1 MNTPI
6 TQQVRARPLL
16 GTMVEIAASG
26 AEGCVTPA
34 IAQAFAAIAEVQAL
48 MSYQDPA
55 SDLSHI
61 NQYAFE
67 EPVAV
72 HAHTWQVLSAAGE
85 LSEASDGLFDIT
97 IAPTLTRLGFLPRH
111 AHFPRASRH
120 GDWHHVR
127 LLPGQRVQFQR
138 RVRID
143 LSGIAKGYAVDLAI
157 RALQAA
163 GMQSGRVNAGG
174 DLRVFGATGQALHV
188 RAPQAPTLAIPLG
201 QISNGAAA
209 TSAAYFTQR
218 RHAQRTVTPL
228 IHPHT
233 RTASAS
239 ARSVTVLAP
248 DCMHADALTKIVH
261 ADPALATPI
270 LQRYQARALIVE
282 HDPASGGCRIFDS
295 AATSACPLSGSLP
308 PAGER
313 DEVSLRM
320 FKVALSPSSLPQAG
334 ERDEVSLREG
344 SVELA

>member
-1 MNTPI
+1 MNAAVKQLPGKQLTGE
-6 TQQVRARPLL
+6 QQVRARPLL

-26 AEGCVTPA
+26 AEGCVTQA
-34 IAQAFAAIAEVQAL
+34 ISQAFDAIAEVHAL

-55 SDLSHI
+55 SDLSRI
-61 NQYAFE
+61 NQSAFDA
-67 EPVAV
+67 PVA
-72 HAHTWQVLSAAGE
+72 AHTHTWHVLSAARE

-120 GDWHHVR
+120 GDWRHVV

-143 LSGIAKGYAVDLAI
+143 LSGIAKGYAVDRAI
-157 RALQAA
+157 QTLQAS
-163 GMQSGRVNAGG
+163 GMHSGRVNAGG
-174 DLRVFGATGQALHV
+174 DLRVFGATEQALHV

-228 IHPHT
+228 IHART
-233 RTASAS
+233 RTASDA
-239 ARSVTVLAP
+239 AHSVTVLAP

-282 HDPASGGCRIFDS
+282 HDPVSGGCRIFDS
-295 AATSACPLSGSLP
+295 LVPMHAS
-308 PAGER
+308 R
-313 DEVSLRM
+313 
-320 FKVALSPSSLPQAG
+320 
-334 ERDEVSLREG
+334 
-344 SVELA
+344 LAV